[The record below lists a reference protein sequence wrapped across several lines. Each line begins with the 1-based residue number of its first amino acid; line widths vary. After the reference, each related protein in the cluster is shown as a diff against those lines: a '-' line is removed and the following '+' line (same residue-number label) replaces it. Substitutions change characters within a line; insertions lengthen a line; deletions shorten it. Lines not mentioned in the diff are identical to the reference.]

1 MSGALISVFANQ
13 RQFATV
19 PGAPTIGTATTT
31 GSTTATVSYTAPAS
45 NGGATITQ
53 YAAYD
58 NNGVFKGIIYQ
69 AGSGTINLTGLIAGT
84 NYSFRVYARN
94 SVGEGPPSSFSN
106 TITTNAAPGS
116 QSYTTPGTYTWVAP
130 AGVTRVSVVA
140 VGGGNAGGGGLGYK
154 NNITV
159 VPGNSYS
166 VRVGYGQSGNFC
178 QAQSYFCS
186 TSVVRGGG
194 TTNYSGGSYT
204 GDGGGNGGC
213 NPSTNSGGGGAG
225 GYSGKGGNGGGG
237 TFANGCAGAGGGG
250 GGGGGAYNYN
260 CGGGGGGGVGIFG
273 QGSSGSGGG
282 PRFGGSG
289 GSGGCTGGTGGFN
302 GGNGGTYGGGSGSP
316 YQGRVCCG
324 AGLGCGAKGAVRIV
338 WPGNT
343 RSFPSTCVG
352 SP

>member
-19 PGAPTIGTATTT
+19 PGAPTIGTATAT

-53 YAAYD
+53 YGAYD
-58 NNGVFKGIIYQ
+58 NNGVFRGIVFQ
-69 AGSGTINLTGLIAGT
+69 SGSGTINLTGLTAGT

-106 TITTNAAPGS
+106 TITTSAAPGS
-116 QSYTTPGTYTWVAP
+116 VYYDTVGVYTWVAP
-130 AGVTRVSVVA
+130 AGVTKVSVLA
-140 VGGGNAGGGGLGYK
+140 IGGGAMGGGGLGYK

-166 VRVGYGQSGNFC
+166 LRVGQGQSGNSC

-186 TSVVRGGG
+186 PSLVRGGG
-194 TTNYSGGSYT
+194 SIGFSGASYT

-225 GYSGKGGNGGGG
+225 GYAGKGGNGGGG
-237 TFANGCAGAGGGG
+237 SFANGCAGAGGGG
-250 GGGGGAYNYN
+250 GGGGGAYNYS
-260 CGGGGGGGVGIFG
+260 CGGGGGGGTGIYG

-282 PRFGGSG
+282 PRFGGGG
-289 GSGGCTGGTGGFN
+289 GSSGNCGSNGGFN
-302 GGNGGTYGGGSGSP
+302 GGNGGRYGGGTGSP
-316 YQGRVCCG
+316 YSGRCG
-324 AGLGCGAKGAVRIV
+324 ACFGCGARGVVRII

-343 RSFPSTCVG
+343 RAFPSTCA
-352 SP
+352 STP